1 MALKRVPE
9 VDRKSI
15 SEREV
20 EHVKSLARLRARVI
34 YEVVRFDGQ
43 TDMGRPV
50 TSLWWSG
57 LAAGL
62 SLSFSLLAQAALYE
76 HLPDTAW
83 RPMVSDLGYSVGFL
97 MAVLSRQQLFTET
110 TITVILPLFA
120 RFGRTNLTLAA
131 RMWGVV
137 LGANFVGTFVAA
149 LFFSFAPVV
158 APELRQAM
166 IDVSQH
172 AMVDAWWP
180 MLSRGVAAGF
190 LMAAMVWLLPSSAGA
205 EFHVVLV
212 MTYLIAIGQ
221 FAHVVAGSVEAF
233 MLVLGGRWPP
243 LHMFLYFTAPA
254 LIGNVLGGTAL
265 FALISYAQVKDEM

>member
-1 MALKRVPE
+1 MAVKRIPE

-15 SEREV
+15 TEREV
-20 EHVKSLARLRARVI
+20 EDVESRTRLRARVI
-34 YEVVRFDGQ
+34 YEVIRLDGQ
-43 TDMGRPV
+43 TDMNRPI

-62 SLSFSLLAQAALYE
+62 SLSFSLLAQAALYVR
-76 HLPDTAW
+76 LPDAAW
-83 RPMVSDLGYSVGFL
+83 RPAVADLGYSVGFL

-120 RFGRTNLTLAA
+120 RFGRANLILAA
-131 RMWGVV
+131 RMWSVV

-158 APELRQAM
+158 MPELHQAM
-166 IDVSQH
+166 LEVSRH
-172 AMVDAWWP
+172 AMADGWWP

-233 MLVLGGRWPP
+233 MLVLGGQWTPM
-243 LHMFLYFTAPA
+243 HMILDFTLPA
-254 LIGNVLGGTAL
+254 LVGNVLGGTAL
-265 FALISYAQVKDEM
+265 FALISYAQVMEEM

>member
-15 SEREV
+15 TEREV
-20 EHVKSLARLRARVI
+20 EDVESRTRLRARVI
-34 YEVVRFDGQ
+34 YEVVRLDGQ
-43 TDMGRPV
+43 TDMSRPV

-62 SLSFSLLAQAALYE
+62 SLSFSLLAQAALYMR
-76 HLPDTAW
+76 LPDTAW
-83 RPMVSDLGYSVGFL
+83 RPAVSDLGYSVGFL

-120 RFGRTNLTLAA
+120 RFGRANLILAG

-158 APELRQAM
+158 VPELRQAM
-166 IDVSQH
+166 IDVGHH
-172 AMVDAWWP
+172 AMADGWWP

-190 LMAAMVWLLPSSAGA
+190 LMAAMVWLLPSAAGA

-221 FAHVVAGSVEAF
+221 FAHVVAGSVEGF
-233 MLVLGGRWPP
+233 MLVLSGDWTPI
-243 LHMFLYFTAPA
+243 HMVLYFTVPA
-254 LIGNVLGGTAL
+254 LVGNVLGGTAL
-265 FALISYAQVKDEM
+265 FALISYAQVMEEM